1 MQQQLPLIQ
10 SESSWCPPSSFP
22 DLTKEKL
29 IAIDLETYDP
39 DLIQKGSGWATSN
52 GHIIGIAVAT
62 EDWQGYFPIR
72 HVNGNNLDENLV
84 LDWLQRQ
91 LNTSSKK
98 VFHNAMYDIGWLR
111 REGIDLKGQIL
122 DTMVASPL
130 IDENRY
136 SYSLNALAKSY
147 LKESKNEDLLRTA
160 AVEWGVN
167 PKNEMYKLPANYVG
181 PYAEQ
186 DASLTYRLWNILEKE
201 IKEEELETMLELEL
215 ALVPILFQM
224 RWTGVRVDLEKAENI
239 KKDLKTK
246 EHKILHKIKKTYGE
260 IEVWNSRS
268 IGRALDKANIPYD
281 RTEKTNAP
289 KLEKE
294 WLLTHKHELPKMIG
308 EARELNKAHTTFIDS
323 VLRYEHNGR
332 VHAEPHQLRSDI
344 GGTVSGRFSYTNP
357 NLQQVPARN
366 KTLGPL
372 IRSIFLPEKG
382 EQWASFDYNQQEP
395 RLVVHYSALMK
406 YPKADEV
413 ANTYKEG
420 NADFHQI
427 VAEMAQIPRKQ
438 AKNINLGL
446 FYSMGEKK
454 LSEQL
459 GISYN
464 EAQEIFEKY
473 HRRVPFVK
481 MLSFFCRNRA
491 SDRGSIK
498 TLLGRKCRFNL
509 WEPRD
514 WQAGKIMTYER
525 AKREFGHGIRR
536 AFTHKALNRLI
547 QGSAADQT
555 KKAMVDLYKEGIVPM
570 IQIHDE
576 LCISLKNNEQKETA
590 KYIME
595 NCVKLEIPSEVDVE
609 IGKNWGEIK

>member
-1 MQQQLPLIQ
+1 
-10 SESSWCPPSSFP
+10 
-22 DLTKEKL
+22 
-29 IAIDLETYDP
+29 
-39 DLIQKGSGWATSN
+39 
-52 GHIIGIAVAT
+52 
-62 EDWQGYFPIR
+62 
-72 HVNGNNLDENLV
+72 
-84 LDWLQRQ
+84 
-91 LNTSSKK
+91 
-98 VFHNAMYDIGWLR
+98 
-111 REGIDLKGQIL
+111 
-122 DTMVASPL
+122 
-130 IDENRY
+130 
-136 SYSLNALAKSY
+136 
-147 LKESKNEDLLRTA
+147 
-160 AVEWGVN
+160 
-167 PKNEMYKLPANYVG
+167 MYKLPANYVG

-186 DASLTYRLWNILEKE
+186 DASLTYRLWGILEKE
-201 IKEEELETMLELEL
+201 AKEQELDKILKLETDLL
-215 ALVPILFQM
+215 PILFKM

-239 KKDLKTK
+239 KKDLKAK
-246 EHKILHKIKKTYGE
+246 ENKILHAIKKSYGE
-260 IEVWNSRS
+260 IEIWNSSS
-268 IGRALDKANIPYD
+268 ICRAFDKASIPYE
-281 RTEKTNAP
+281 RTEKTGAP
-289 KLEKE
+289 KVEKD
-294 WLLTHKHELPKMIG
+294 WLLSHKHELPKMIG

-323 VLRYEHNGR
+323 VLRYEYNGR
-332 VHAEPHQLRSDI
+332 IHAEPHQLRSDI

-372 IRSIFLPEKG
+372 IRSIFLPEEG
-382 EQWASFDYNQQEP
+382 EQWGSFDYSQQEP
-395 RLVVHYSALMK
+395 RLVVHYSKLMN
-406 YPKADEV
+406 YPKAEEV
-413 ANTYKEG
+413 ADAYNEG

-446 FYSMGEKK
+446 FYSMGERK

-491 SDRGSIK
+491 SERGAIK
-498 TLLGRKCRFNL
+498 TLLGRKCRFDL

-525 AKREFGHGIRR
+525 AKQEFGRGIRR

-555 KKAMVDLYKEGIVPM
+555 KQAMVNLHKEGITPM

-576 LCISLKNNEQKETA
+576 LCISIGDSEKIKTI

-609 IGKNWGEIK
+609 IGENWGEIK